1 MSNHTI
7 ATNVC
12 DIVPGI
18 FVYNE
23 HDGVV
28 TFIDTVIAVDEL
40 VDEGFR
46 RIIVLEIQIDHNH
59 MTTST
64 KLNTYTWRAD
74 KKFWDDGHII
84 FPDSK

>member
-1 MSNHTI
+1 MNNHTI
-7 ATNVC
+7 AINVC

-18 FVYNE
+18 LVYNV
-23 HDGVV
+23 HDGIV
-28 TFIDTVIAVDEL
+28 TFIDTVIAVNETAH
-40 VDEGFR
+40 EEFR
-46 RIIVLEIQIDHNH
+46 RIIVFEIQIDHEH

-64 KLNTYTWRAD
+64 KLNTYTWCAY